1 MHARVNW
8 PNQEK
13 HLQIQME
20 QVRVMSRQP
29 AITSLAT
36 LPQSRVQTV
45 S

>member
-13 HLQIQME
+13 HLQ
-20 QVRVMSRQP
+20 RVMSRQP